1 MPENQYK
8 WGVIIIAVTVIFII
22 VLNLSTINVN
32 ITTLVVELN
41 KNLSVIQ
48 SISTYALILAS
59 FMLLESK
66 LQDICLKENLSS

>member
-1 MPENQYK
+1 MADNQYK

-59 FMLLESK
+59 FMLL
-66 LQDICLKENLSS
+66 